1 MQARVDNNALVVL
14 LNGSVVMGSFISSN
28 VTTSSCDNN
37 TVDINKTSDTS
48 LEVTF
53 KSGIAVDIN
62 EKLGMLSLVVKLP
75 DQFMDQ
81 SHGLLGNMDG
91 NATNEFVKRDGMM
104 IPDSSSDS
112 EIHSF
117 AQSCKL
123 WYVYIALFF

>member
-62 EKLGMLSLVVKLP
+62 EKLGMLSELFTPSKHDNIEHL
-75 DQFMDQ
+75 F
-81 SHGLLGNMDG
+81 
-91 NATNEFVKRDGMM
+91 TF
-104 IPDSSSDS
+104 SS
-112 EIHSF
+112 
-117 AQSCKL
+117 QN
-123 WYVYIALFF
+123 